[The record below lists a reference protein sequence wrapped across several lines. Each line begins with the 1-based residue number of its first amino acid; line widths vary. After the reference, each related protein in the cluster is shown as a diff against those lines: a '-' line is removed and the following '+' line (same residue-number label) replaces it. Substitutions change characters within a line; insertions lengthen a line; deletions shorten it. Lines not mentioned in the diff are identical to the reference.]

1 MPVPKNEAKV
11 MFIFSLVCCFLPAQH
26 RILSLLKTCT
36 PGLLDR
42 QYLTYVFITYP
53 RAPPSHH
60 WVLPLNPHQHRPTST
75 CPSAASASK
84 RNRGLALHLLVKRI
98 FSTELPLHLHQT
110 WFVHVCV
117 DLFLDSPFF
126 SVIQLVHLGDGTPVT
141 V

>member
-11 MFIFSLVCCFLPAQH
+11 MFVFSLVCCFLPAQH

-84 RNRGLALHLLVKRI
+84 RNRDLALHLLMKRI
-98 FSTELPLHLHQT
+98 FSTELPLQNM
-110 WFVHVCV
+110 VCPCMCGSISGFSF
-117 DLFLDSPFF
+117 LFCHSTCP
-126 SVIQLVHLGDGTPVT
+126 PW
-141 V
+141 